1 VIEGSGRFADELRAA
16 VRDGQFAKSAKE
28 LKSRLR
34 A

>member
-1 VIEGSGRFADELRAA
+1 VIEGSGRFADELSA

-28 LKSRLR
+28 VKSRLR